1 VMNTSSPSLLA
12 LSRAEQEGAKR
23 WFVLSR
29 SAHVATLIVTL
40 PTLFVEGKPAYFLA
54 LAALVSE
61 AMAWL
66 FRWLGDR
73 KHSLAEEGRR
83 RALLADALAK
93 PADALAIRDLRA
105 RFSRHAK
112 AVASNF
118 EDPDYYATKAAP
130 GPARLR
136 AELQESAFW
145 SRELYGASATIA
157 YGVAAVLLVLVIGA
171 LFIVAGTE
179 SSDGSLVVA
188 RVGVLFLSFLVFSDI
203 LTQGLAWTDAS
214 KKSDEVYRR
223 LEHVSLEDEGAAL
236 AVFGDYC
243 VATATT
249 PPIPSVL
256 YRLHKDRIET
266 AWRSADFPE

>member
-1 VMNTSSPSLLA
+1 MNGTSPSLLA
-12 LSRAEQEGAKR
+12 LSRAEQEVAKR
-23 WFVLSR
+23 WFVFSR

-93 PADALAIRDLRA
+93 PADALAIRDLQA
-105 RFSRHAK
+105 KFSGRAK
-112 AVASNF
+112 ATAHRL
-118 EDPDYYATKAAP
+118 EDPNYYATAAEP

-145 SRELYGASATIA
+145 SRELYGAAATIA
-157 YGVAAVLLVLVIGA
+157 YGAAALLLLLVVGA
-171 LFIVAGTE
+171 LFVVVGTE
-179 SSDGSLVVA
+179 SSDASLVVA

-203 LTQGLAWTDAS
+203 LTQAWAWTDAS

-223 LEHVSLEDEGAAL
+223 LAGETLQEEGAAL

-256 YRLHKDRIET
+256 YRRHHDRIET
-266 AWRSADFPE
+266 AWRSAEPFA

>member
-1 VMNTSSPSLLA
+1 MDTASPSLLA
-12 LSRAEQEGAKR
+12 LSRSEQEVAKR
-23 WFVLSR
+23 WVVASR
-29 SAHVATLIVTL
+29 SAHVLTLIITL
-40 PTLFVEGKPAYFLA
+40 PTLFLEGKPAYFLA

-61 AMAWL
+61 VVAWIS
-66 FRWLGDR
+66 RWIGDR

-93 PADALAIRDLRA
+93 PADALAIRDLLA
-105 RFSRHAK
+105 RFSRRAK
-112 AVASNF
+112 DAASKF
-118 EDPDYYATKAAP
+118 EDPNYYATKAAP

-145 SRELYGASATIA
+145 SRELYGASARFA
-157 YGVAAVLLVLVIGA
+157 YGAAAVLLVLVVGA
-171 LFIVAGTE
+171 LFVVAGAE
-179 SSDGSLVVA
+179 SSDATLVVA
-188 RVGVLFLSFLVFSDI
+188 RVGVLFLSFLVFSDV
-203 LTQGLAWTDAS
+203 LTQAWAWTDAS

-223 LEHVSLEDEGAAL
+223 LESESLQDEGAAL

-256 YRLHKDRIET
+256 YRLHHDRIES
-266 AWRSADFPE
+266 AWRSADPPA